1 MYTKCRVNL
10 RENKKHILKLTAMN
24 TIPLAINAPDAAP
37 RTRPSLLPSPFAEMT
52 AGRVKQP
59 LGDIFGL
66 ENFGVNRCTLA
77 PGSISALLHRHTT
90 QDEFI
95 YLLAGEAVLVTDE
108 GEMVLTPGMC
118 AGFRAGG
125 RAHRLENRSTV
136 EAVFLEIGD
145 RSAGD
150 TAIYPRD
157 DLAAV
162 FEHGN
167 WRFTHKDGSPY

>member
-1 MYTKCRVNL
+1 
-10 RENKKHILKLTAMN
+10 MN
-24 TIPLAINAPDAAP
+24 TSPLAINAQDAAP
-37 RTRPSLLPSPFAEMT
+37 RTRASLMPSPFAEMT

-66 ENFGVNRCTLA
+66 KNFGVNRCTLA
-77 PGSISALLHRHTT
+77 PGSISALMHRHTT

-95 YLLAGEAVLVTDE
+95 YLLSGEAVLVTDE
-108 GEMVLTPGMC
+108 GEIVLTAGMC
-118 AGFRAGG
+118 AGFPAGG
-125 RAHRLENRSTV
+125 RAHRLENRSSA
-136 EAVFLEIGD
+136 EAVILEIGD
-145 RSAGD
+145 RTPGD

-162 FEHGN
+162 FEDGR

>member
-1 MYTKCRVNL
+1 
-10 RENKKHILKLTAMN
+10 MN
-24 TIPLAINAPDAAP
+24 TIPLAISAPDAAP
-37 RTRPSLLPSPFAEMT
+37 RTKPSLLPSPFAEMMS
-52 AGRVKQP
+52 GRVKQP
-59 LGDIFGL
+59 LGDLFGL
-66 ENFGVNRCTLA
+66 KNFGVNRCTLA
-77 PGSISALLHRHTT
+77 PGSISALLHRHAV

-118 AGFRAGG
+118 AGFAAGG
-125 RAHRLENRSTV
+125 RAHRLENRSMA

-150 TAIYPRD
+150 TAVYPRD

-162 FEHGN
+162 FDNGT